1 MLPGNFRSNVVWTNK
16 MKIPSQC
23 SIIFNRDSFVYLST
37 AFVLGKTFSL
47 YVYVLCIGTNVWWLT
62 QEMNKHR
69 QMLNALLTGNGSY
82 TLKRFTLFVPTL
94 PPITFLEQTFNS
106 SNMSLGTVKLFAFN
120 SSLGKILC
128 TLMNLW

>member
-1 MLPGNFRSNVVWTNK
+1 
-16 MKIPSQC
+16 
-23 SIIFNRDSFVYLST
+23 
-37 AFVLGKTFSL
+37 
-47 YVYVLCIGTNVWWLT
+47 
-62 QEMNKHR
+62 MNEHR

-128 TLMNLW
+128 TLMNL